1 MFFSNAKEVTSYLLS
16 LVTSNIGDWI
26 VTGAITFISV
36 RLATKKFYRQNS
48 NALLSE
54 ALCNEVRRLL
64 QMEAGTALPDD
75 SLVVFV
81 EYKGELEEDMLDKGA
96 HRGEPARQTIISI
109 GGNSRNTSPTN
120 PRDYG
125 VLGIANYTKYPVL
138 VDFQERKVYYY
149 HWGNVHTLSAIDLP
163 GNDRYWG
170 VNIHIETVDVDGHV
184 VAKKE
189 THRGAMIALPIIHEG
204 NLVGGITF
212 DVPRNCSAYHPI
224 PDSATDAEKAA
235 GLEKIKN
242 VLRQADF
249 VTGEVKKIYFKVK
262 PSEI

>member
-1 MFFSNAKEVTSYLLS
+1 MLFPEAHEVTSYLLS

-26 VTGAITFISV
+26 VTGAITFVSV
-36 RLATKKFYRQNS
+36 RLATKKYYRKNTD
-48 NALLSE
+48 ALLYE

-64 QMEAGTALPDD
+64 QMEAGAALPDD

-96 HRGEPARQTIISI
+96 HKGDPARETIISI
-109 GGNSRNTSPTN
+109 GGDSRNTSSIN

-138 VDFQERKVYYY
+138 VDFQARKVYYY
-149 HWGNVHTLSAIDLP
+149 HWGRVHTLSAVDLP
-163 GNDRYWG
+163 DNDKYWG
-170 VNIHIETVDVDGHV
+170 VNIHIETVAVDGHV

-189 THRGAMIALPIIHEG
+189 THRGVMIALPIIHDG

-212 DVPRNCSAYHPI
+212 DVPRNCSAYKPI
-224 PDSATDAEKAA
+224 PDSAPDTEKAE
-235 GLEKIKN
+235 GLEKITN

-249 VTGEVKKIYFKVK
+249 VTREVKKIYFKVK
-262 PSEI
+262 PSEF